1 LPLFLGLLL
10 LQPAVAAEPLPG
22 AVASSAADSGAD
34 SVASSVASSAADSGA
49 NAAAM
54 GQWQEHELS
63 FTYSGFTSKYSCDGL
78 ADKVRLLLRTLGARS
93 DLKVAT
99 YGCGD
104 LYGGPTEF
112 PRVKLRFATL
122 EPAAAGAA
130 ALPAESDAAQA
141 AATPQPFGRV
151 IGREAPR
158 LPVPGA
164 SLAPEVSAVAPLPG
178 EWRKLRF
185 DRDRPRTLDLG
196 DCELLEQFRDRVL
209 PLFAIRAMD
218 DHTRCI
224 PYQLSGTRLSLAL
237 EVFAP
242 LPTADAARVRSR

>member
-1 LPLFLGLLL
+1 MSLKATFALFLGLLL
-10 LQPAVAAEPLPG
+10 VQPVVAAERLAG
-22 AVASSAADSGAD
+22 SVAHSAADSAAG
-34 SVASSVASSAADSGA
+34 SAATGR
-49 NAAAM
+49 
-54 GQWQEHELS
+54 WKEHDLS

-78 ADKVRLLLRTLGARS
+78 ADKVRLLLRTLGARP
-93 DLKVAT
+93 DLKVTT
-99 YGCGD
+99 YGCGA

-122 EPAAAGAA
+122 EPATEGPAS
-130 ALPAESDAAQA
+130 LPAESVAVQP
-141 AATPQPFGRV
+141 AATPQPYGHV

-164 SLAPEVSAVAPLPG
+164 ASAPETSAVAPVPG

-209 PLFAIRAMD
+209 PLFATRAMD

-224 PYQLSGTRLSLAL
+224 PYQLSGTSLSLGF

-242 LPTADAARVRSR
+242 VPTADTARARSR

>member
-1 LPLFLGLLL
+1 MTLKAPLSLVLGLLL
-10 LQPAVAAEPLPG
+10 VQPAVAAEPLADPG
-22 AVASSAADSGAD
+22 SQGR
-34 SVASSVASSAADSGA
+34 
-49 NAAAM
+49 
-54 GQWQEHELS
+54 WKEHELS

-78 ADKVRLLLRTLGARS
+78 ADKVRLLLRTLSARP

-104 LYGGPTEF
+104 FFGGPTEF

-122 EPAAAGAA
+122 EPATEGAA
-130 ALPAESDAAQA
+130 ASQPERAAVQTP
-141 AATPQPFGRV
+141 ATPYGHV

-158 LPVPGA
+158 LPMPGA
-164 SLAPEVSAVAPLPG
+164 AIVPEASAVAPVLG

-185 DRDRPRTLDLG
+185 DRDRPRTLEPG

-209 PLFAIRAMD
+209 PLFAIRAME

-224 PYQLSGTRLSLAL
+224 PYQLSGTSLSLAF
-237 EVFAP
+237 EAFVP
-242 LPTADAARVRSR
+242 VPTADGSRPSSR

>member
-1 LPLFLGLLL
+1 MSLKVTLSLCFGLLL
-10 LQPAVAAEPLPG
+10 VQPAVAAGPL
-22 AVASSAADSGAD
+22 ADSAADLAAG
-34 SVASSVASSAADSGA
+34 SVVDTVALGR
-49 NAAAM
+49 
-54 GQWQEHELS
+54 WKEHELS

-78 ADKVRLLLRTLGARS
+78 ADKVRLLLRTLGARP

-122 EPAAAGAA
+122 EPAADGAA
-130 ALPAESDAAQA
+130 ALPAASAAAQP
-141 AATPQPFGRV
+141 AATPQPYGLV

-164 SLAPEVSAVAPLPG
+164 AIAPEASALAPLPG

-185 DRDRPRTLDLG
+185 DRDQPRTLEPG

-209 PLFAIRAMD
+209 PLFATRAMD

-237 EVFAP
+237 EVFTP
-242 LPTADAARVRSR
+242 VPTADAARARRR

>member
-1 LPLFLGLLL
+1 MSLKASLPLFLALLL
-10 LQPAVAAEPLPG
+10 AQPAAAAEPLP
-22 AVASSAADSGAD
+22 D
-34 SVASSVASSAADSGA
+34 SVVAGR
-49 NAAAM
+49 
-54 GQWQEHELS
+54 WKEHELS

-78 ADKVRLLLRTLGARS
+78 ADKVRLLLRTLGARP

-122 EPAAAGAA
+122 EPSTEGAT
-130 ALPAESDAAQA
+130 ALPAESAVPQP
-141 AATPQPFGRV
+141 AATAQPFGHV

-164 SLAPEVSAVAPLPG
+164 AIASEASAVASLPG

-209 PLFAIRAMD
+209 PSCATRAME

-224 PYQLSGTRLSLAL
+224 PYQLSGTSLSLAF

-242 LPTADAARVRSR
+242 VPTADAARPSSR

>member
-1 LPLFLGLLL
+1 MTLKATFSLFLGLLL
-10 LQPAVAAEPLPG
+10 VQPAVAAEP
-22 AVASSAADSGAD
+22 SADLGSQGR
-34 SVASSVASSAADSGA
+34 
-49 NAAAM
+49 
-54 GQWQEHELS
+54 WKEHEIS

-78 ADKVRLLLRTLGARS
+78 ADKVRLLLRTLGARP

-104 LYGGPTEF
+104 LFGGPTEF

-122 EPAAAGAA
+122 EPATEGVT
-130 ALPAESDAAQA
+130 ALPAESAVQQPAAV
-141 AATPQPFGRV
+141 PQPYGHS

-158 LPVPGA
+158 LPVPGMAIA
-164 SLAPEVSAVAPLPG
+164 SEASAVALVPG

-185 DRDRPRTLDLG
+185 DRERPRTLDLG

-209 PLFAIRAMD
+209 PWFATRAME

-224 PYQLSGTRLSLAL
+224 PYQLSGTSLSLAF

-242 LPTADAARVRSR
+242 VPTADGSRTSSR

>member
-1 LPLFLGLLL
+1 MPLKATLPLFLGLLL
-10 LQPAVAAEPLPG
+10 AQPVFAAAPR
-22 AVASSAADSGAD
+22 SDSAADSAAD
-34 SVASSVASSAADSGA
+34 SVA
-49 NAAAM
+49 M
-54 GQWQEHELS
+54 GRWKEHELS

-78 ADKVRLLLRTLGARS
+78 ADKVRLLLRTLGARP
-93 DLKVAT
+93 DLKVGT

-122 EPAAAGAA
+122 EPAMDGAA
-130 ALPAESDAAQA
+130 AVPAENAVAAPA
-141 AATPQPFGRV
+141 TTPQPYGHV

-164 SLAPEVSAVAPLPG
+164 ANLPDASVVAAIPG

-185 DRDRPRTLDLG
+185 DRDQPRTLDPG

-209 PLFAIRAMD
+209 PLFAIRTMD

-224 PYQLSGTRLSLAL
+224 PYQLSGTRLSLAM

-242 LPTADAARVRSR
+242 VPTADAARVRSR